1 MRQVELPRTAVTYL
15 VGLRKGTAVN
25 ESKGLFEHDPSA
37 NEDDLPLQRN
47 SIFYPVM

>member
-1 MRQVELPRTAVTYL
+1 MRQTKLRHIPATYL
-15 VGLRKGTAVN
+15 IGLEKGTAVN

-47 SIFYPVM
+47 SIFYPVV